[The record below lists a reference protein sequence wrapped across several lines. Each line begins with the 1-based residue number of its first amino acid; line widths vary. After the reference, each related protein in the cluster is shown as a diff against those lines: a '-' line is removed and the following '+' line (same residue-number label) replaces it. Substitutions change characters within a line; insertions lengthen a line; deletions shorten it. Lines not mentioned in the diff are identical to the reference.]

1 MTARTPAVAFILVT
15 VALDVIAFGIIAPVL
30 PQLIQQFENGD
41 ASRAAETYGVFATA
55 WALMQFVFSPL
66 LGMLS
71 DRFGRRKVLLI
82 SLLGLG
88 LDYVLMAVA
97 PSLAW
102 LFVGRVISGIT
113 AATYST
119 AAAYIADVTP
129 PEKRAAK
136 FGLVGAAW
144 GIGFIAGPM
153 LGGLFGEIDLR
164 LPFWVAAGLAIL
176 NAAYG
181 WFVLPESLP
190 RENRAHAFDWKRAN
204 PVGALALIRSR
215 KGLTGLVA
223 VQGLYTIAHYS
234 LPSVFVLYTSYRYQ
248 WGPKEV
254 GLTLAAI
261 GVCTAI
267 VQGGLIGRAVHAL
280 GERRAVIVGLACGAT
295 AYTGYALAPSGLWL
309 LLPILIGAFN
319 GLYGPASQALM
330 TQRVGPSEQGQLQ
343 GVNGSLLG
351 LAGLFA
357 PILFTFSF
365 AQSIK
370 PDAGVH
376 VPGTPFFIAAALTL
390 AALLVAVKVARRLP
404 APATPSEPS
413 TPAPVQNA
421 A

>member
-1 MTARTPAVAFILVT
+1 VSARTPAVAFILVT

-30 PQLIQQFENGD
+30 PQLIQQFESGD

-164 LPFWVAAGLAIL
+164 LPFWVAAGLAIV

-190 RENRAHAFDWKRAN
+190 KENRAHAFDWKRAN
-204 PVGALALIRSR
+204 PVGALALVRSR

-223 VQGLYTIAHYS
+223 VQGLYTVAHYS
-234 LPSVFVLYTSYRYQ
+234 LPSVFVLYTSYRYH

-280 GERRAVIVGLACGAT
+280 GERRAVIVGLACGCA

-309 LLPILIGAFN
+309 LPPIIVGAFN
-319 GLYGPASQALM
+319 GLYGPALQALM

-390 AALLVAVKVARRLP
+390 SALLLAVKVARRMQ
-404 APATPSEPS
+404 APAVPDA
-413 TPAPVQNA
+413 APVQNA